1 MNRHRLI
8 FAVLLCLGAA
18 GGQTATAPSQ
28 LGPHSGA
35 GRGCLACHVPHQSR
49 ASIASEDETALI
61 AQDLTPVLA
70 NLDGAAV
77 SAPVQ
82 KTSGVQICLSC
93 HDGVIAQAAMMQP
106 TTFEQQIGET
116 AATSSAD
123 IATLSETSSTTAG
136 EHPVGVTATLGSVG
150 VAKFFRVAKGGCTW
164 NGVASDCLK
173 TAASANAYRDFL
185 VNYGAPSITS
195 NGYSSP
201 VEMPDEN
208 PEHAYVVCTTCH
220 AVHTMTEFTANID
233 APIAGSATGTYVT
246 TSYVAA
252 PYNPAA
258 NGGMSKSSSA
268 TQFCRQCHFDGPG
281 GANEADGIKNVQT
294 QF

>member
-1 MNRHRLI
+1 MKRRRLMFI
-8 FAVLLCLGAA
+8 VLLCLGAA
-18 GGQTATAPSQ
+18 GGQTATEPSQ

-49 ASIASEDETALI
+49 GPIASEDETALV

-77 SAPVQ
+77 SVPVQ

-150 VAKFFRVAKGGCTW
+150 VAKFFRVAKGGCMW
-164 NGVASDCLK
+164 NGLASDCLK
-173 TAASANAYRDFL
+173 TAASAIAYRDFL
-185 VNYGAPSITS
+185 VNYGAPSIT
-195 NGYSSP
+195 
-201 VEMPDEN
+201 
-208 PEHAYVVCTTCH
+208 
-220 AVHTMTEFTANID
+220 
-233 APIAGSATGTYVT
+233 
-246 TSYVAA
+246 
-252 PYNPAA
+252 
-258 NGGMSKSSSA
+258 
-268 TQFCRQCHFDGPG
+268 
-281 GANEADGIKNVQT
+281 
-294 QF
+294 